1 MLYTDGFFTEASLLA
16 CVKAKE
22 MGIPIVVDGGSPRE
36 GMLEMARMSDCFIAS
51 ETFSRS
57 ISHDPRETCSRL
69 SELGCPFVGVTLGSR
84 GYMALVEGRWIVKE
98 AYPAKTV
105 DTTGCGD
112 VFHAGVAYGILQG
125 WDREVCLD
133 LGAWAAA
140 SVSTHPGGRK
150 GIPSR
155 RELEERYRGNCL
167 LISCHEA
174 SKNSGGRKE
183 IHDR

>member
-1 MLYTDGFFTEASLLA
+1 
-16 CVKAKE
+16 
-22 MGIPIVVDGGSPRE
+22 MGRNQIVQRIPIVIDGGSPRE
-36 GMLEMARMSDCFIAS
+36 GMLDMARLSDCFIAS

-57 ISHDPRETCSRL
+57 ISHDPRDTCFRL

-84 GYMALVEGRWIVKE
+84 GYMAWIEGRWIVKA
-98 AYPAKTV
+98 AYPAKTI

-125 WDREVCLD
+125 WDREACLD

-140 SVSTHPGGRK
+140 SVSEHMGGRK

-155 RELEERYRGNCL
+155 RQLEERYGRSSLMN
-167 LISCHEA
+167 
-174 SKNSGGRKE
+174 SKRS
-183 IHDR
+183 IPS